1 MNMTSF
7 MQRIQH
13 LRALEGELAR
23 TIVTLDGV
31 RSARVHI
38 VLPER
43 ETFARDTPKATASVA
58 VTMAGPARLTTQ
70 QAAAIR
76 LLVSGAVPGLSGDSV
91 SVLDPNGVVMAADD
105 GEGAASG
112 RLSEL
117 KAAREQELKHA
128 VTDLLEPLVGHDKL
142 RVEASVE
149 LDDSREVSHEEK
161 FDPLSQIERSKQI
174 ESDQDATNETKS
186 SEPVSVAQNMP
197 NQGSGQSGEP
207 GKASTN
213 NSRNGQTI
221 NYEINSVRSD
231 RVREAGELKRMTI
244 AVVVDGITD
253 DKGHYQERAQDE
265 LTRLSELIQS
275 AVGFDAN
282 RGDRV
287 TVETMRFM
295 PETPIGTAADAD
307 PRQFGQTPVTWIAI
321 GGTVA
326 LVLVGGMLMMRK
338 RGKARSGEWD
348 EDGAAPMPYLSSDSR
363 LAAAMAGASQLA
375 AGVDGQLRP
384 ALAAAGMAENPQ
396 QTLLTAL
403 FDTVDQRPDEAVA
416 ALRSWLSGTA

>member
-1 MNMTSF
+1 M
-7 MQRIQH
+7 
-13 LRALEGELAR
+13 
-23 TIVTLDGV
+23 
-31 RSARVHI
+31 
-38 VLPER
+38 
-43 ETFARDTPKATASVA
+43 
-58 VTMAGPARLTTQ
+58 
-70 QAAAIR
+70 
-76 LLVSGAVPGLSGDSV
+76 
-91 SVLDPNGVVMAADD
+91 
-105 GEGAASG
+105 
-112 RLSEL
+112 
-117 KAAREQELKHA
+117 
-128 VTDLLEPLVGHDKL
+128 
-142 RVEASVE
+142 
-149 LDDSREVSHEEK
+149 DDSREVSHEEK

-348 EDGAAPMPYLSSDSR
+348 EDGAAPMPYLSSDFAPRCGYGGS
-363 LAAAMAGASQLA
+363 LKLA

-384 ALAAAGMAENPQ
+384 ALAAAGMAEKILSRRFSRRCLTRSTSGRTKRLPRFAPGSRGPHDAPVRSASDQ
-396 QTLLTAL
+396 GPRSVAGRDGLETLAGG
-403 FDTVDQRPDEAVA
+403 DPPEMGYAEGIVEGEARARAAAEHEMARLRA
-416 ALRSWLSGTA
+416 ALDEKNCHDGVAGSLAQLLAARDPTARRWNA